1 MTLRQ
6 LLALVDR
13 HRLATASSSTP
24 HVDAPPPDTG
34 IGVLGM
40 AAMGRI

>member
-6 LLALVDR
+6 LLTLADR
-13 HRLATASSSTP
+13 HRLATASSSPP
-24 HVDAPPPDTG
+24 HVDAPPDTG
-34 IGVLGM
+34 MGVLGM

>member
-6 LLALVDR
+6 LMTLVDR

-24 HVDAPPPDTG
+24 HSEPTGDSGG